1 MSVASIINPRE
12 GTILP
17 QYLPNG
23 IGHFFSTYPP
33 LFVEEV
39 RNSSGKHIGT
49 RSRQGGVTYSD
60 LISRIEALEQANQEL
75 KSTLQSMIR
84 NNSSS
89 VGYYSALSSPKEQR
103 KTRKA
108 RRS

>member
-23 IGHFFSTYPP
+23 MVRFFSTYPP
-33 LFVEEV
+33 FIIEEV
-39 RNSSGKHIGT
+39 KNNSGKLLGT
-49 RSRQGGVTYSD
+49 RSRQEGLTYTE

-89 VGYYSALSSPKEQR
+89 VGYYSALSSPKERR